1 MAYDYKAFIS
11 YSHAADGKLAPALQH
26 GLQKFACPWNQLR
39 AIRVFRDKTGLT
51 TTPGL
56 WRSIVTALDS
66 SEYFLLLA
74 SPQAAQSHWVDQE
87 VRHWL
92 SQPRANRLLII
103 LTEGDIAWNTHTL
116 DAQRTNALPPA
127 LQEFP
132 EEPLWL
138 DLRWARVSEQ
148 ISLQN
153 PAFRDAIADLSSTL
167 RGIPKDQL
175 IGDDVRQHR
184 RATLFRRSAITGLTL
199 LVLGLIAVTY
209 FAYQQRD
216 LAREQAR
223 IALARQ
229 LAAQSELIRTSQPER
244 FPLALLM
251 AAAATRSDSE
261 SMEAQQSLQSVLSQ
275 FPEPLATLNVGS
287 GLVRAAV
294 DFEMKLLATSSAEE
308 TILWRLPDRQ
318 RVATLPPFDRAM
330 VFSADGKTLAG
341 CCRSVEVWTASGV
354 QKFSLEL
361 QSLSGQPT
369 SIALSHN
376 GRLLAIG
383 FEGRSGPGFEV
394 WDLDA
399 KQAVFRRE
407 ITLSGNPPALAFA
420 PNGDLAV
427 TLRDA
432 VEILP
437 AGASTVTTL
446 ASTGG
451 GLTAIAY
458 SADGHYLA
466 WSSHQGT
473 VVFDVRERKESAP
486 LIVGSE
492 GPSAQVLRLAFSADG
507 QYLGAVGDLNTGAIW
522 RGPNWREVV
531 APRHAELQTIYAL
544 AFHPSA
550 PEAVTCAS
558 DGYCLSWSLSTGQK
572 IRRFAH
578 IHAYEGSDNTKR
590 QIVGAEFGAV
600 GSTLVTSGADGTVRL
615 WNVTSPG
622 ETGRSK
628 CLGEPVIET
637 FAPKGRQWSWPFM
650 GEPVVTPEG
659 CQIEPPLGI
668 KPYTFVTDPTGTY
681 GAAPQAV
688 DVVGVWDSAHRLLTE
703 IAHTDPV
710 DWEAV
715 QQRLINRGIR
725 SYRAYLPIIDRMK
738 QEGSVRVLALS
749 PSGKYLVTAREADE
763 KLRIWDTAS
772 KQVVFSELMPGQP
785 NSLFDFLSETRL
797 LRVDKKE

>member
-1 MAYDYKAFIS
+1 MAHDYKAFIS

-56 WRSIVTALDS
+56 WSSIVTALDS

-92 SQPRANRLLII
+92 SQPRANQLLII
-103 LTEGDIAWNTHTL
+103 LTEGNIAWNTHTL

-138 DLRWARVSEQ
+138 DLRWARASEQ

-184 RATLFRRSAITGLTL
+184 RATLFRRSAIASLTL
-199 LVLGLIAVTY
+199 LVFGLMAV
-209 FAYQQRD
+209 AYVAFQQRN

-261 SMEAQQSLQSVLSQ
+261 SMEAQQSLQSVLAQ

-287 GLVRAAV
+287 GPVRAAV
-294 DFEMKLLATSSAEE
+294 DFEMKLLATSSAKE

-318 RVATLPPFDRAM
+318 RIATLPPFDRTM
-330 VFSADGKTLAG
+330 MFSADGKTLAG
-341 CCRSVEVWTASGV
+341 CCHPVEVWTTSGV
-354 QKFSLEL
+354 QRFSLEP

-369 SIALSHN
+369 NIALNHD

-383 FEGRSGPGFEV
+383 FEGRVGPGFEV

-399 KQAVFRRE
+399 KQVVFRRE
-407 ITLSGNPPALAFA
+407 ITLSGNSPALAFA

-427 TLRDA
+427 ALRDA

-437 AGASTVTTL
+437 ARASAVTTL
-446 ASTGG
+446 ASTGS

-458 SADGHYLA
+458 SADGRYLA
-466 WSSHQGT
+466 WSSHQGI
-473 VVFDVRERKESAP
+473 VVFDVREHKESAS
-486 LIVGSE
+486 LTASSE
-492 GPSAQVLRLAFSADG
+492 GPGAQVLHLAFSSDG
-507 QYLGAVGDLNTGAIW
+507 QYLGAVGELNTGTIW

-558 DGYCLSWSLSTGQK
+558 DGYCLSWLLSTGQK

-578 IHAYEGSDNTKR
+578 LHAYEGGDNAKR
-590 QIVGAEFGAV
+590 QIVGAEFAAV
-600 GSTLVTSGADGTVRL
+600 GSTLFTSGADGTVRL
-615 WNVTSPG
+615 WNVTPPG
-622 ETGRSK
+622 ETGRSE

-637 FAPKGRQWSWPFM
+637 FAPRGRQWNWPFV

-659 CQIEPPLGI
+659 CQVVPPLGI

-688 DVVGVWDSAHRLLTE
+688 DIVRIWDPAHRLLDRNR
-703 IAHTDPV
+703 AHRSCRLGSCAAAV
-710 DWEAV
+710 DKPWHKFPPSLPANNRPHEA
-715 QQRLINRGIR
+715 RRKR
-725 SYRAYLPIIDRMK
+725 ESSCPLPIGQIPDHGAR
-738 QEGSVRVLALS
+738 G
-749 PSGKYLVTAREADE
+749 GREAPH
-763 KLRIWDTAS
+763 LGHRVQAS
-772 KQVVFSELMPGQP
+772 GLQRADARAV
-785 NSLFDFLSETRL
+785 
-797 LRVDKKE
+797 

>member
-1 MAYDYKAFIS
+1 MAHDYKAFIS

-74 SPQAAQSHWVDQE
+74 SPQAARSHWVDQE

-92 SQPRANRLLII
+92 SQPRADRLLII

-138 DLRWARVSEQ
+138 DLRWARASEQ

-184 RATLFRRSAITGLTL
+184 RATLFRRSAIASLTL
-199 LVLGLIAVTY
+199 LVFGLMAV
-209 FAYQQRD
+209 AYVAFQQRN

-287 GLVRAAV
+287 GPVRAAV

-318 RVATLPPFDRAM
+318 RTVTLPPFDRTM
-330 VFSADGKTLAG
+330 MFSADGKTLAG
-341 CCRSVEVWTASGV
+341 CCHPVEVWTASGV
-354 QKFSLEL
+354 RKFSLEP

-369 SIALSHN
+369 NIALNHD

-383 FEGRSGPGFEV
+383 FEGRFGPGFEV

-399 KQAVFRRE
+399 KQVVFRRE
-407 ITLSGNPPALAFA
+407 INLSGNPPALAFA

-427 TLRDA
+427 ALRDA

-437 AGASTVTTL
+437 AGASAVTTL
-446 ASTGG
+446 ASTGS

-458 SADGHYLA
+458 SADGRYLA
-466 WSSHQGT
+466 WSPTRASSYST
-473 VVFDVRERKESAP
+473 FESIGKAP
-486 LIVGSE
+486 L
-492 GPSAQVLRLAFSADG
+492 
-507 QYLGAVGDLNTGAIW
+507 
-522 RGPNWREVV
+522 
-531 APRHAELQTIYAL
+531 
-544 AFHPSA
+544 
-550 PEAVTCAS
+550 
-558 DGYCLSWSLSTGQK
+558 
-572 IRRFAH
+572 
-578 IHAYEGSDNTKR
+578 
-590 QIVGAEFGAV
+590 
-600 GSTLVTSGADGTVRL
+600 
-615 WNVTSPG
+615 
-622 ETGRSK
+622 
-628 CLGEPVIET
+628 
-637 FAPKGRQWSWPFM
+637 
-650 GEPVVTPEG
+650 
-659 CQIEPPLGI
+659 
-668 KPYTFVTDPTGTY
+668 
-681 GAAPQAV
+681 
-688 DVVGVWDSAHRLLTE
+688 
-703 IAHTDPV
+703 
-710 DWEAV
+710 
-715 QQRLINRGIR
+715 
-725 SYRAYLPIIDRMK
+725 
-738 QEGSVRVLALS
+738 
-749 PSGKYLVTAREADE
+749 
-763 KLRIWDTAS
+763 
-772 KQVVFSELMPGQP
+772 
-785 NSLFDFLSETRL
+785 
-797 LRVDKKE
+797 